1 MSYDV
6 ENMLLLL
13 LTIKHTQSSNF
24 VMQHLS
30 YGSISEL
37 CSKAINEG
45 FKILIHEEFHI
56 TEKGKIFIKH
66 ANDELKNKG
75 IAREIARIPDV
86 YIPKISD
93 EDIYLPDK
101 I

>member
-1 MSYDV
+1 M
-6 ENMLLLL
+6 
-13 LTIKHTQSSNF
+13 
-24 VMQHLS
+24 
-30 YGSISEL
+30 
-37 CSKAINEG
+37 
-45 FKILIHEEFHI
+45 ILIHEEFHI